1 MKAPG
6 IRYDMSPEEFEDARH
21 RLGLNQRD
29 FAELFGIASDRTVR
43 RWEEGDKDI
52 PGPVIVL
59 VRLCLEYPEVR
70 DFLGLQPWP
79 ITLDSNGAGDE

>member
-70 DFLGLQPWP
+70 D
-79 ITLDSNGAGDE
+79 